1 MKIGRTT
8 NEGKTVNLVVEVLLV
23 PNVIPERKGIDTVPE
38 KFQGDF
44 TGDACSA
51 GGILTIGDNQV
62 EAMLLSVG
70 RQAFL
75 QKTATGTTYNVSEK

>member
-8 NEGKTVNLVVEVLLV
+8 NEGKPVDFIVEVLLV
-23 PNVIPERKGIDTVPE
+23 PNVIPESKGIDTVPE
-38 KFQGDF
+38 KFQGYL
-44 TGDACSA
+44 TGNTCSA

-62 EAMLLSVG
+62 EAMLLSVV

-75 QKTATGTTYNVSEK
+75 QKTATRTTYNVSEK

>member
-8 NEGKTVNLVVEVLLV
+8 NEGKPIDFIVEILLV
-23 PNVIPERKGIDTVPE
+23 PNVIPERKGIYAVPE
-38 KFQGDF
+38 KFQGDL
-44 TGDACSA
+44 TGNTCSA
-51 GGILTIGDNQV
+51 GGILAIGDNQV

-75 QKTATGTTYNVSEK
+75 EKTSTGTTYDISEK

>member
-1 MKIGRTT
+1 MKVGRTT
-8 NEGKTVNLVVEVLLV
+8 NEGKPVDFIVEVLLV
-23 PNVIPERKGIDTVPE
+23 PNVITESKGIDTIPE
-38 KFQGDF
+38 KFQCDL
-44 TGDACSA
+44 TGNTCSA

-62 EAMLLSVG
+62 EAMLLSVV